1 MRKVSPRLV
10 AIMMASVVSVTS
22 IAPVTAYNHVT
33 VNAAQLQQQAIDR
46 TLTGNGKVDNDK
58 IQLSGAGDNIGITN
72 IKKEDKYAV
81 KAKLAQ
87 GEEDGAVGV
96 MMGAKEAKDPKKGSV
111 VANVTPSTGAVRLIC
126 FQGGR
131 NNDLQKEKVF
141 EELKNKDTY
150 DFDISVKQR
159 HLTVKINGVKVI
171 SMEITDTIFEGKVGL
186 ISFNETMTASDFSV
200 EDIAIPKATAHLT
213 NLQVT
218 GGDLDK
224 KYTQDTNDYAITVPN
239 TVDKLSITPTISD
252 NGTVTIGE
260 QKAENGKATEVSLKI
275 GSQEIPI
282 TVTSTNGAVE
292 TTTLHVLRNVDG
304 SAYTVPTRPQYHFS
318 QAMGWSNDPN
328 GMLYYKGEWHLFFQ
342 YNQARTT
349 WGELEWGHAVSKDLI
364 HWEELPRPL
373 NYQEDNGAMFSG
385 CGVVAVSYTHLTL
398 PTRSAV

>member
-33 VNAAQLQQQAIDR
+33 VNAAQLQQQAIDW
-46 TLTGNGKVDNDK
+46 TFTGNGKVDNDK

-72 IKKEDKYAV
+72 IKKEDNYAV

-141 EELKNKDTY
+141 DELKNKDTY

-239 TVDKLSITPTISD
+239 TVDKLSITPTVSD

-260 QKAENGKATEVSLKI
+260 QKAENGKQQKYHCRLDLRKFL
-275 GSQEIPI
+275 SQ
-282 TVTSTNGAVE
+282 
-292 TTTLHVLRNVDG
+292 
-304 SAYTVPTRPQYHFS
+304 
-318 QAMGWSNDPN
+318 
-328 GMLYYKGEWHLFFQ
+328 
-342 YNQARTT
+342 
-349 WGELEWGHAVSKDLI
+349 
-364 HWEELPRPL
+364 
-373 NYQEDNGAMFSG
+373 
-385 CGVVAVSYTHLTL
+385 
-398 PTRSAV
+398 